1 MLNDVVHLGFLVA
14 LLFFFFIVLL
24 CWPLPRGLEGK
35 SHPITTNTAI
45 TSETGAVA
53 ETFGGPAT
61 LTPVDDINGSPLSEV
76 RRMALE

>member
-1 MLNDVVHLGFLVA
+1 MMLYIWDFSSIVI
-14 LLFFFFIVLL
+14 LLLYCL
-24 CWPLPRGLEGK
+24 THSWPLPRGLEGK
-35 SHPITTNTAI
+35 CHPITANTAI

-61 LTPVDDINGSPLSEV
+61 ATPVDDINGSPLSEV